1 MASEQDLIR
10 LRHMLEAAQEAV
22 SYAAGH
28 GRGDLESD
36 GMLAHALTRCLEIIG
51 EAATQVATSFR
62 AEHPEIPWRDMTS
75 MRNRLI
81 HAYFDVNLNILWRTV
96 REDLPPLIANIER
109 ILAQEEAD

>member
-1 MASEQDLIR
+1 MASEEDLIR
-10 LRHMLEAAQEAV
+10 LHHMLEAAQAAV

-28 GRGDLESD
+28 GRGDLEAD

-51 EAATQVATSFR
+51 EAATQVTSSLR
-62 AEHPEIPWRDMTS
+62 AKHPQIPWRDMTS

-96 REDLPPLIANIER
+96 TEDLPPLIANIER
-109 ILAQEEAD
+109 ILAQEDAD